1 MSEKIA
7 EKPVEKV
14 ETHAEKPAEKQ
25 TVKSAEPQA
34 APAPSVTPS
43 PAPTHSRKYG
53 KKAILHVYSSF
64 NNTIVTA
71 TDLTGA
77 ETIVRQSGGMVM
89 RAGGDKASPY
99 SAMQVA
105 NAVAEDLKGKG
116 FDEVDILIRA
126 PGGTK
131 SRSPGS
137 GAQSLLRA
145 LTRAGMRLGKIEEV
159 TPLPT
164 GNMRKKGGKRGRRV

>member
-1 MSEKIA
+1 MAEKI
-7 EKPVEKV
+7 EGNP
-14 ETHAEKPAEKQ
+14 AEKPAETQPKAPVQ
-25 TVKSAEPQA
+25 ETLQP
-34 APAPSVTPS
+34 APAH
-43 PAPTHSRKYG
+43 ARKHG

-89 RAGGDKASPY
+89 RAGGDRASPY

-131 SRSPGS
+131 SRSTGP

-164 GNMRKKGGKRGRRV
+164 GNMKKKGGKRGRRV